1 MLSAVLILIITV
13 FIIFF
18 IPKYSTVP
26 EDDEEEEI
34 RKTPQMKKLWS
45 LAQSAMKERKPL
57 KAEKAL
63 LTILKFDEKNAA
75 AYNRLG
81 ILYAKEKHYKEAIE
95 CFEIAQSLDNNASSL
110 HNVGLIYFETGKYE
124 KAAMAFSQAID
135 LEGDQPGRY
144 IAYAKPSKSSA
155 SATKP
160 STPSKPPTVSTRA
173 RSFYATSSRFTKTSK
188 TTKTLKLP
196 VAVSKN
202 FRPRKPRWKK
212 KTPKPASLSLPARPR
227 KRKLPPRPLK
237 PPRKLNVKPPRPPK
251 KPSAPTPKLKNTI
264 RKLHSP
270 PLPLTQ
276 SKKLPKSAKSSKII
290 TLHAAIAQ
298 LVEQPPCKRQVISSS
313 LICGSMSE

>member
-1 MLSAVLILIITV
+1 MLSAVTILILAV

-26 EDDEEEEI
+26 EDDDEEEI

-144 IAYAKPSKSSA
+144 IAYAKALEKLGERNKAIDALETAYSLNPSTVVLRHLLEIYENIEDYENVEITRRRIEELQAEKAKMEEKAAKAHKSLINRKTKEEKTAAKAAKTAAKVERKTAHATKKAERA
-155 SATKP
+155 SAKAQKHNPKAPLT
-160 STPSKPPTVSTRA
+160 
-173 RSFYATSSRFTKTSK
+173 ATT
-188 TTKTLKLP
+188 
-196 VAVSKN
+196 
-202 FRPRKPRWKK
+202 
-212 KTPKPASLSLPARPR
+212 ARPVKKVAK
-227 KRKLPPRPLK
+227 KRK
-237 PPRKLNVKPPRPPK
+237 
-251 KPSAPTPKLKNTI
+251 
-264 RKLHSP
+264 
-270 PLPLTQ
+270 
-276 SKKLPKSAKSSKII
+276 II
-290 TLHAAIAQ
+290 
-298 LVEQPPCKRQVISSS
+298 
-313 LICGSMSE
+313 